1 MENRAFYIKYQQNEP
16 VGIETHFNGENDRR
30 RPLQNVSDLIQG
42 ICELTV
48 AFFPSAE
55 PATLG
60 QYTLHSLVDGVE
72 NMLEVDTPLST
83 ITFGSTARN
92 PLVIRSITDTVTM
105 DEYMAWSLPQ
115 PVYDNPVSRPNS
127 SGSHWKQ
134 PAHVFQWSEFKQ
146 SVIDWIAA
154 NHHQHSRRIDR
165 PRFVDGIIITEEVQ
179 SLQPYVK
186 LNLLDISAKCFIPPS
201 EFKARRQI
209 DSCKGDPDHL
219 MTRKGQIMAII
230 EEKGRWT
237 LSNSDIVGAYN
248 AVGNGNVNS
257 ALNQLYHYMRLNHRR
272 YGILTSYENSWFV
285 YRSQDCSICNP
296 HSVHETLIV
305 SEGISYQDNNPT
317 ILQCFSYFNSIVDAI
332 DMDSPPTSKRSS
344 RANSA
349 IQTSQRNS
357 VSSSARS
364 SINLEIRNSS
374 FEQMVIQQAQEFDI
388 NDFNLDKVL
397 GEGRCK
403 VYLETYDSEP
413 IALKTADICKHRDM
427 LPELLNEIAI
437 YEKLSKLQGR
447 GIPKLLC
454 HGYLECVLYCVGI
467 SLSGSVPQN
476 LNEKQKQML
485 LNTLERIHEAGIL
498 HNDIRKEN
506 ILIDEVGNPF
516 IIDFG
521 FSTQGTSWEEQM
533 EERNVLLRLID
544 SYEF

>member
-1 MENRAFYIKYQQNEP
+1 MYFQLKVAYKTAAAPRFDAIP
-16 VGIETHFNGENDRR
+16 ID
-30 RPLQNVSDLIQG
+30 
-42 ICELTV
+42 EL
-48 AFFPSAE
+48 S
-55 PATLG
+55 
-60 QYTLHSLVDGVE
+60 LHSIVDGEE
-72 NMLEVDTPLST
+72 NMLEIDTLLST

-92 PLVIRSITDTVTM
+92 PLVIRSINDTITM
-105 DEYMAWSLPQ
+105 DEYMAWSLPR
-115 PVYDNPVSRPNS
+115 PVYDNPVLRPNS
-127 SGSHWKQ
+127 SGSYWKQ
-134 PAHVFQWSEFKQ
+134 PTHVFQWPGFKQ
-146 SVIDWIAA
+146 SVIDWIAD
-154 NHHQHSRRIDR
+154 NHHQHSERIDR
-165 PRFVDGIIITEEVQ
+165 PVFVPRVITEEVQ
-179 SLQPYVK
+179 TLQPFI
-186 LNLLDISAKCFIPPS
+186 LDNLLSVSGKCFIPPS

-209 DSCKGDPDHL
+209 DTCKGDPDHL
-219 MTRKGQIMAII
+219 MTRNGQIVAII
-230 EEKGRWT
+230 EEKGCWT
-237 LSNSDIVGAYN
+237 LSNSDIVGIYDRD
-248 AVGNGNVNS
+248 GNGHVNS
-257 ALNQLYHYMRLNHRR
+257 ALNQLYHYMRLNHGK
-272 YGILTSYENSWFV
+272 YGILTSYENTWFV
-285 YRSQDCSICNP
+285 YRSQDCSVCDAP
-296 HSVHETLIV
+296 QVHETLYV
-305 SEGISYQDNNPT
+305 SEGISYEDNTPT

-364 SINLEIRNSS
+364 SINLEIRNSA
-374 FEQMVIQQAQEFDI
+374 FEHMMFQQAQEFDI

-485 LNTLERIHEAGIL
+485 LNTLERIHEAGVL

-533 EERNVLLRLID
+533 EEKNVLLRLID
-544 SYEF
+544 SY